1 MRFPLVPTLPVL
13 LALAACAPAPEPVPA
28 PPATGP
34 AQPPVPDTCGATPF
48 MALVNGPLAGFDAT
62 QAKGPV
68 RIIGPGMLVTQDY
81 AAARINIS
89 HDARQIIT
97 RIDCG

>member
-1 MRFPLVPTLPVL
+1 MRFPLVITVAVL
-13 LALAACAPAPEPVPA
+13 LVLAACAPAPESVPL
-28 PPATGP
+28 PPPTA
-34 AQPPVPDTCGATPF
+34 PVPDTCGATPF
-48 MALVNGPLAGFDAT
+48 MPLVGGPLSGFDAT

-68 RIIGPGMLVTQDY
+68 RIIGPGMLVTQDF

-89 HDARQIIT
+89 HDARQAIT